1 MAPLYYK
8 ILPISDRF
16 MQKLWKNLTLVGL
29 DVANKLSKPKIK
41 VTILKI
47 KSFVE
52 ICLQDN
58 GSGIK
63 NSIKENLMEP
73 YQTSK
78 INGTGLGL
86 AISKKIIEDHNG
98 SITINSSKNGTL
110 VLLKLPLLFEKDI
123 LWFIIIHQF

>member
-1 MAPLYYK
+1 MVDEIQLRQVLTNV
-8 ILPISDRF
+8 I
-16 MQKLWKNLTLVGL
+16 KNSCENFEE
-29 DVANKLSKPKIK
+29 NKLSKPKIK

-110 VLLKLPLLFEKDI
+110 VLLKLPLSFKKDI
-123 LWFIIIHQF
+123 L